1 MFKDDADAAAR
12 AEFEKEGKMLAI
24 HPHRNFVQLLGTSVD
39 GPKLVLVTAYMAG
52 GCVRAAL
59 GAATTLTWRQRLVA
73 AVGACRGLEFLHNSL
88 KKVRLPFLRI
98 GISSR
103 VQLNYTHAGLNAGMR
118 VLQ

>member
-1 MFKDDADAAAR
+1 
-12 AEFEKEGKMLAI
+12 MLAI

-103 VQLNYTHAGLNAGMR
+103 VRLNYTHAGLNAGMR
-118 VLQ
+118 ALQ